1 MSKTIRELKEDLI
14 SAGKTAAGELVK
26 VAKKTLTTEY
36 KEDDELSLD
45 KLKNAASAKKM
56 AIFDA
61 FEILA
66 RVELEQKNLD
76 EEDKTPKNKNGDKV
90 VLEEK
95 PLDFKSA
102 EERTG

>member
-1 MSKTIRELKEDLI
+1 MSKTVRELKEDLI

-26 VAKKTLTTEY
+26 VARKTLTTEY

-45 KLKNAASAKKM
+45 KLKNAAAAKKM

-66 RVELEQKNLD
+66 KVEQEQKNLD
-76 EEDKTPKNKNGDKV
+76 EDDKKPKGEDGEKV
-90 VLEEK
+90 VEVEK
-95 PLDFKSA
+95 PSDFRSA

>member
-95 PLDFKSA
+95 PLDFRSA

>member
-76 EEDKTPKNKNGDKV
+76 EEDKKPKGKDGEEIV
-90 VLEEK
+90 VIEK
-95 PLDFKSA
+95 ASDFRSA

>member
-36 KEDDELSLD
+36 KEDDE
-45 KLKNAASAKKM
+45 M

-76 EEDKTPKNKNGDKV
+76 EEDKKPKGKDGEEIV
-90 VLEEK
+90 VIEK
-95 PLDFKSA
+95 ASDFRSA